1 MKKLNVY
8 NDIKSREEIKIN
20 ESNVTI
26 KQETKQE
33 VNKKTEA
40 QENRKKVES
49 TRRKTKGVEKDL
61 PL

>member
-33 VNKKTEA
+33 VDKKTKT

-49 TRRKTKGVEKDL
+49 ARRKTKGVEKDL

>member
-33 VNKKTEA
+33 VDKKTKT

>member
-33 VNKKTEA
+33 VDKKTET

-49 TRRKTKGVEKDL
+49 ARRKTKGVEKDL

>member
-33 VNKKTEA
+33 VDKKTET

>member
-33 VNKKTEA
+33 VDKKTKA

-49 TRRKTKGVEKDL
+49 ARRKTKGVEKDL